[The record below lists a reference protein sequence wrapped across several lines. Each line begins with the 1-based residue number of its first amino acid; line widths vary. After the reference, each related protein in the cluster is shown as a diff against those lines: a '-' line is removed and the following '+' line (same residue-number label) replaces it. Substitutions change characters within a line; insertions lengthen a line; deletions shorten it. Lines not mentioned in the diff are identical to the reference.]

1 VLSCGGAR
9 KLAAGTGSYRWHR
22 EPENGSS

>member
-1 VLSCGGAR
+1 VLSCGNAG

-22 EPENGSS
+22 EPENESS

>member
-22 EPENGSS
+22 KQENGSS